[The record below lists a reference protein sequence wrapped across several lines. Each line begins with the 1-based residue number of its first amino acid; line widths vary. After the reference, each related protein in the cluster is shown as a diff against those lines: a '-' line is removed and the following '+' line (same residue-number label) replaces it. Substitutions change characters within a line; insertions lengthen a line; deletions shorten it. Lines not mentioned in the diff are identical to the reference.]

1 MSSLVRKLQAALLF
15 FKLSERFLDA
25 GSVDN
30 FIAEQENQAT
40 LQAFLETK
48 NKITDVEGIPATKL
62 NEYLCEFSLHR
73 LISIVIT
80 V

>member
-1 MSSLVRKLQAALLF
+1 M
-15 FKLSERFLDA
+15 DA

-40 LQAFLETK
+40 LQKAQQDVNCLRAFLETK
-48 NKITDVEGIPATKL
+48 NEIANVEGIPATKL
-62 NEYLCEFSLHR
+62 NEYLCEFSLRR